1 MSCIEHNAQ
10 KKNPKTSFALE
21 VVMLTLPN
29 SYSLKSKDFPCSL
42 VPIDHFPPDSIYRPQ
57 SNPLVLASKGRKT
70 TFFTNSS
77 FVDQFLANE
86 HVHKPKFGLISLSL
100 LPFSFSFKCSFV
112 AHSIVFFSWNCDQ
125 LTFRKGTNLICKEQY
140 QVHSEIG
147 SGFFPKM
154 LRVFFC
160 A

>member
-1 MSCIEHNAQ
+1 MSYIEHNAQ

-57 SNPLVLASKGRKT
+57 SNPLVLASKWRKT

-77 FVDQFLANE
+77 FVD
-86 HVHKPKFGLISLSL
+86 
-100 LPFSFSFKCSFV
+100 
-112 AHSIVFFSWNCDQ
+112 
-125 LTFRKGTNLICKEQY
+125 
-140 QVHSEIG
+140 
-147 SGFFPKM
+147 
-154 LRVFFC
+154 
-160 A
+160 

>member
-42 VPIDHFPPDSIYRPQ
+42 VPIDHFPPDFIYRPQ
-57 SNPLVLASKGRKT
+57 SNPLVLASKQRKT

-112 AHSIVFFSWNCDQ
+112 AHFIVFFSWNCDQ

-160 A
+160 V